1 MAFTMISQY
10 ASCLGFTFAFTQ
22 QMAALSK
29 SGFLWNSRKWGF
41 VPNRYD
47 NAVSLLVGCGFGYL
61 LNVLIFYWSE
71 DVRLYAV
78 TLFRLLGY
86 SINLVVF
93 VTYIAFRSKFP
104 SLMKKFRSPLGVPG
118 AVYGLLVY
126 MVVWGCIGALSNVG
140 NHWLPFVLL
149 LCFLVIWSL
158 PFFLYYRYHL
168 TFSEEESSV
177 LFIAYVIKANQ
188 TRRVEKLRRSNSSV
202 RLSSYVPDPVGTAP
216 TSFDDSAQ
224 DRKPEE
230 KEGST
235 SLAREGGKTTPEL
248 ELSHLSHHT
257 KCTSHSFDETVAIGN
272 SSHTAAGIV
281 VHPPVNIVLMS
292 PIKSDDG
299 TTATGDREA
308 PIMPMLHHQESPVS
322 PAVLVPRPQSLPR
335 VSRTDRVLPVDSPTA
350 VAMASPS
357 QQQHQAGDGDHTRY
371 YPSQER
377 RSRAHTVDDVLAH
390 ELGYTADLMGQYRT
404 ELQEYY
410 NASTSINPE
419 GEEAV

>member
-41 VPNRYD
+41 VPDRYD

-126 MVVWGCIGALSNVG
+126 IVVWGCIGALSNVG
-140 NHWLPFVLL
+140 NHWAPFFLL
-149 LCFLVIWSL
+149 ACFLVIWSL

-272 SSHTAAGIV
+272 SSYTAAGIV
-281 VHPPVNIVLMS
+281 VHPPVNIELLS

-299 TTATGDREA
+299 TTPTGDRNA
-308 PIMPMLHHQESPVS
+308 PIIPMHHDQESPVS
-322 PAVLVPRPQSLPR
+322 PAVLVPQPQSLPR

-350 VAMASPS
+350 VVMVSPS
-357 QQQHQAGDGDHTRY
+357 QQQQQAGDGDHTHY

-377 RSRAHTVDDVLAH
+377 HSRAHTVDDVLAH